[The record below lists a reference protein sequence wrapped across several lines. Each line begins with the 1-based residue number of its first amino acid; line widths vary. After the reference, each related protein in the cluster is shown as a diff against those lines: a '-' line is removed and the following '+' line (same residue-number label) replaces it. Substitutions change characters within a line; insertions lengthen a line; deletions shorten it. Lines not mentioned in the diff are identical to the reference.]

1 MLKPCMICPWNLRTN
16 LMIRKIIYFCL
27 VAPFCFESMAQSMVP
42 KAPKLNLESY
52 ILLEASTNTVI
63 AEFNSDNQISPASMT
78 KVMSGYVIADQIANG
93 AISLDDKVLI
103 SEKAWKTGGSKMFIE
118 AGKRIPVRDLLSGIV
133 IQSGNDA
140 TVALAE
146 YVAGSEEGFVDFM
159 NAYAS
164 ELGLSNTLFQNAVG
178 WTDPNHFS
186 SAKDLANLTQAL
198 INDFPDHYEI
208 YKEKEFTFGGIRQ
221 LNRNK
226 LLWRDESSDGVKTGH
241 TQSAGYCLVG
251 SAQRGDMRLITV
263 IAGSKSDN
271 DRFLSSQRLLEY
283 GFRFF
288 ATQKVLNANQEY
300 KNITIWGGQE
310 DSLSIGVLED
320 TSITLPRSS
329 FKDLKVNYKY
339 SNNLQAPI
347 SIGQKVGTLEIT
359 SGEEVVLVSELV
371 ALKDISAKGFFGRL
385 WSKFVLWIF
394 SLFGMTEDGSN

>member
-186 SAKDLANLTQAL
+186 SAKDLANLTKAL

-226 LLWRDESSDGVKTGH
+226 LLWRDDTVDGVKTGH
-241 TQSAGYCLVG
+241 TESAGYCLIS
-251 SAQRGDMRLITV
+251 SAKRNDMRLIAV
-263 IAGSKSDN
+263 VAGSPSEN
-271 DRFLSSQRLLEY
+271 ERLISSQRLLEY

-288 ATQKVLNANQEY
+288 ATQKLISKYTQ
-300 KNITIWGGQE
+300 ITSAKVWGGRDNEVALGSAQ
-310 DSLSIGVLED
+310 DILL
-320 TSITLPRSS
+320 TLPRSD
-329 FKDLKVNYKY
+329 FKNIKANYKF
-339 SNNLQAPI
+339 NNNIQAPI
-347 SIGQKVGTLEIT
+347 SDGDVIGDIEFI
-359 SGEEVVLVSELV
+359 SDSRVVLSAPLIAIESVE
-371 ALKDISAKGFFGRL
+371 AKGFFGRI
-385 WSKFVLWIF
+385 WSRILFWIM
-394 SLFGMTEDGSN
+394 SLFSISEND